1 MGIAKMFTK
10 DVVLLTPADGDFL
23 PRGTK
28 RATLH
33 DEGRIA
39 NIVEFQSSWSERK
52 VREHIENCFKE
63 IIDPEKPYPRYSTF
77 I

>member
-10 DVVLLTPADGDFL
+10 DVVLLTPADGDYL

-28 RATLH
+28 RATLY

-39 NIVEFQSSWSERK
+39 NIVDCQSSWSERK
-52 VREHIENCFKE
+52 VR
-63 IIDPEKPYPRYSTF
+63 
-77 I
+77 